1 MDQLVLLGLLLLG
14 VAIGTFWKELSYR
27 ELKAK
32 YERLTDRDAR
42 GRFVRRD

>member
-1 MDQLVLLGLLLLG
+1 MDQLVLIALLLVG
-14 VAIGTFWKELSYR
+14 VAIGVFWKEVSYR
-27 ELKAK
+27 DLKAK